1 MVQLK
6 FGEFL
11 TDKKPARVAIHT
23 NPMAIGS
30 PPNKRQNAAL
40 AQATSNR
47 TIQRDI
53 RGVLTMVLTRSCSS

>member
-1 MVQLK
+1 MIHLK

-11 TDKKPARVAIHT
+11 TDKKAGQGGD
-23 NPMAIGS
+23 PMAIGS

-53 RGVLTMVLTRSCSS
+53 RGVLTMVLNRSCSS